1 MDVKTLAKVMNIPA
15 ARARKWAAVRPAPI
29 T

>member
-1 MDVKTLAKVMNIPA
+1 MDAKTLAKAMNIPL
-15 ARARKWAAVRPAPI
+15 ARAQKWAAVRPAPI